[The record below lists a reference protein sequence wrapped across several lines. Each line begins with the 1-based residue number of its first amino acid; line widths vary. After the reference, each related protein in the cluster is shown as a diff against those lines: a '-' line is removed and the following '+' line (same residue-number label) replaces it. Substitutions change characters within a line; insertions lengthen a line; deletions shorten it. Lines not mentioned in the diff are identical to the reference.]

1 VAKMV
6 EVFEEVRRVT
16 RQDGT
21 CFVNMGDS
29 YAGGAGGRGDIGN
42 VICGT
47 QTRTTSVQSKRTPI
61 PLGNAKPKDKLLVPW
76 RLVLA
81 LQAAGWYVRDV
92 IVWHKPAPMPE
103 SVTDRCTQSW
113 EPIFLLAKSAK
124 YYYDAEA
131 VKEASEYGPDSGRES
146 KPRGSFDGK
155 TEAIEGRNAF
165 RAILPTRNLRNVWTL
180 SPEPF
185 TGVFY
190 DFQHADYVDDRGI
203 PRKVSP
209 SCPIHGQA
217 GQPRQLNPEVVSCDE
232 QEDSLVSRSECTRSH
247 HDESPPPV
255 VAATECCTAQT
266 AMDSRTSQNQDDI
279 DGSKTALPS
288 QCKEAPQKTS
298 RIQGIQERF
307 VPSTTDYEA
316 QQDSSTAT
324 SRSKRSSKT
333 GRVDRSLLDGIAS
346 EETPFRTSCSSPG
359 IASSLLSQRTDESS
373 TPMGDSIPS
382 EQKPCGTAGIYVSCN
397 NAKCVCVVSQVSHFA
412 TFPTELPRRC
422 IKAGTSEHGCCPKCG
437 APWKRIVE
445 REQLKRER
453 PNEYVKRDGAEGT
466 GNSCANTVAGVAVTT
481 KGWEPTCKCDAGDAI
496 PCVVMD
502 IFNGSGTSGLV
513 ARRLGRRYVGFELNP
528 DYAAMARERI
538 TSDAPLFNE
547 AV

>member
-1 VAKMV
+1 MIYDIAKIPEHLKEYFEPAPQIGLEPTLDEFIDKMV
-6 EVFEEVRRVT
+6 EVFEEVRRVL
-16 RQDGT
+16 RSDGV
-21 CFVNMGDS
+21 CWVNMGDS
-29 YAGGAGGRGDIGN
+29 YNAGTSSSRKQSTDNDVGGWQSAGTHGDRR
-42 VICGT
+42 VKADWCKT
-47 QTRTTSVQSKRTPI
+47 
-61 PLGNAKPKDKLLVPW
+61 KDRMLVPW

-113 EPIFLLAKSAK
+113 EPIFLLTKSPK
-124 YYYDAEA
+124 YFYDAEA
-131 VKEASEYGPDSGRES
+131 VKEDSIHAGREVIVTA
-146 KPRGSFDGK
+146 KGFAGQATGAGINGTGNAVIGSSVMVAG
-155 TEAIEGRNAF
+155 
-165 RAILPTRNLRNVWTL
+165 TRNLRNVWTL

-185 TGVFY
+185 
-190 DFQHADYVDDRGI
+190 
-203 PRKVSP
+203 
-209 SCPIHGQA
+209 
-217 GQPRQLNPEVVSCDE
+217 
-232 QEDSLVSRSECTRSH
+232 
-247 HDESPPPV
+247 
-255 VAATECCTAQT
+255 
-266 AMDSRTSQNQDDI
+266 
-279 DGSKTALPS
+279 
-288 QCKEAPQKTS
+288 
-298 RIQGIQERF
+298 
-307 VPSTTDYEA
+307 
-316 QQDSSTAT
+316 
-324 SRSKRSSKT
+324 
-333 GRVDRSLLDGIAS
+333 
-346 EETPFRTSCSSPG
+346 PG
-359 IASSLLSQRTDESS
+359 A
-373 TPMGDSIPS
+373 
-382 EQKPCGTAGIYVSCN
+382 
-397 NAKCVCVVSQVSHFA
+397 HFA

-437 APWKRIVE
+437 APWKRITE

-481 KGWEPTCKCDAGDAI
+481 KGWEPTCKCNAGDAI

>member
-1 VAKMV
+1 MSKTTSIDEVLAGKRTWAVACCDVLEGLRAMPNNSVQCCVTSPPYYNLRDYQIAGQIGLEPTLDEFLEKLV
-6 EVFEEVRRVT
+6 EVCEEVRRVL
-16 RQDGT
+16 RDDGVFF
-21 CFVNMGDS
+21 CNMGDS

-42 VICGT
+42 IIAGT
-47 QTRTTSVQSKRTPI
+47 QTRTKAVQAKRTPI

-113 EPIFLLAKSAK
+113 EPIFLLTKSAK
-124 YYYDAEA
+124 YFYDAEA
-131 VKEASEYGPDSGRES
+131 VKEEAGKSGPYIGS
-146 KPRGSFDGK
+146 KSQDGTLRK
-155 TEAIEGRNAF
+155 DIGNACATEWNG
-165 RAILPTRNLRNVWTL
+165 RNLRNVWTL
-180 SPEPF
+180 APEPF
-185 TGVFY
+185 G
-190 DFQHADYVDDRGI
+190 G
-203 PRKVSP
+203 
-209 SCPIHGQA
+209 
-217 GQPRQLNPEVVSCDE
+217 
-232 QEDSLVSRSECTRSH
+232 
-247 HDESPPPV
+247 
-255 VAATECCTAQT
+255 
-266 AMDSRTSQNQDDI
+266 
-279 DGSKTALPS
+279 
-288 QCKEAPQKTS
+288 
-298 RIQGIQERF
+298 
-307 VPSTTDYEA
+307 
-316 QQDSSTAT
+316 
-324 SRSKRSSKT
+324 
-333 GRVDRSLLDGIAS
+333 
-346 EETPFRTSCSSPG
+346 
-359 IASSLLSQRTDESS
+359 
-373 TPMGDSIPS
+373 
-382 EQKPCGTAGIYVSCN
+382 
-397 NAKCVCVVSQVSHFA
+397 SHFA

-422 IKAGTSEHGCCPKCG
+422 IKAGTSEHGCCPQCG

-445 REQLKRER
+445 REQIKRER

-481 KGWEPTCKCDAGDAI
+481 KGWEPTCKCNAGDAI